1 MLRFFGIVR
10 CFKGDEDHP
19 SITQF
24 SQIYRLLSL
33 YTPLKTA
40 IKGNCTGPCDS
51 VLVSFQDSLGSKA
64 KAAAELKNTIE
75 SKLHKKLQCIISFP
89 DENDTQDSSNCSVQD
104 MVVYYLCGYVHRKME
119 KVTTCKDCLASLT
132 STPEEYAAAPKPHES
147 ALTQLRSFKEG
158 CLRHPSRSLFSTI
171 KAIEKA
177 AQEAFDENTIV
188 GDLFWIVLEKLE
200 WFPLPSLGCTAH
212 DQDMM
217 ARVVKFYIVMRM
229 FFFCKKSNQK
239 LQLSEKVKNA
249 RKKVKLL

>member
-1 MLRFFGIVR
+1 MRIQPFAGLMRIRLKHSKSEILGGSN
-10 CFKGDEDHP
+10 KGVHDFYSP
-19 SITQF
+19 
-24 SQIYRLLSL
+24 
-33 YTPLKTA
+33 K
-40 IKGNCTGPCDS
+40 
-51 VLVSFQDSLGSKA
+51 V
-64 KAAAELKNTIE
+64 NT
-75 SKLHKKLQCIISFP
+75 K
-89 DENDTQDSSNCSVQD
+89 
-104 MVVYYLCGYVHRKME
+104 
-119 KVTTCKDCLASLT
+119 ASLT
-132 STPEEYAAAPKPHES
+132 RTPEEYAAAPKPHES

-158 CLRHPSRSLFSTI
+158 CLRDRHPSRSLFSTI

-217 ARVVKFYIVMRM
+217 ARVVKFYIGMRM

-239 LQLSEKVKNA
+239 LQLSEKAKNA

>member
-1 MLRFFGIVR
+1 MF
-10 CFKGDEDHP
+10 C
-19 SITQF
+19 
-24 SQIYRLLSL
+24 
-33 YTPLKTA
+33 LKPGKTRV
-40 IKGNCTGPCDS
+40 
-51 VLVSFQDSLGSKA
+51 VLPGERRQNKA

-217 ARVVKFYIVMRM
+217 ARIVKFYIVMRM